1 MMFAYRATPLGLE
14 KLPPETLGA
23 GDLTDALWVDLL
35 SPQSAQVAAV
45 EAMGV
50 NVPTLADMQEIEV
63 SNRLYREG
71 DTEVLT
77 IVLPGLDKHKTPS
90 FGPVAFLITPERLF
104 TVRYHTPR
112 PFETFADHAAQS
124 SAGFGGRRRLFM
136 GLIEEIVARLADLM
150 EGVGEAL
157 DQQSHVAFRDPKP
170 RGDELADALRALG
183 RQSEQVAK
191 YRHALLTIERA
202 LSNFGLGL
210 EEKGD
215 KALREILKA
224 QVRDCQALTVHS
236 DFLAGRIAQL
246 TDVTLGLINLEQSDT
261 SRILSVVA
269 VLFLPPT
276 LVASVYGMNFPFI
289 PGLESPHGYL
299 IATALMI
306 GSALGTYLFCKWKK
320 WL

>member
-1 MMFAYRATPLGLE
+1 MIFAYRPSQTGLE
-14 KLPPETLGA
+14 RLPVD
-23 GDLTDALWVDLL
+23 GDLSEALWVDLL
-35 SPQSAQVAAV
+35 SPQPAQIEMA
-45 EAMGV
+45 EALGV
-50 NVPTLADMQEIEV
+50 SVPTLADMQEIEV

-77 IVLPGLDKHKTPS
+77 IVLPGLNKEKEPS

-112 PFETFADHAAQS
+112 PFETYATHAAQS
-124 SAGFGGRRRLFM
+124 SAGCAGRRRVFL
-136 GLIEEIVARLADLM
+136 GLIEEIIARLADLM

-157 DQQSHVAFRDPKP
+157 DQQSHVAFRDPEP
-170 RGDELADALRALG
+170 RGDELADTLRALG

-202 LSNFGLGL
+202 LSSFGLGL
-210 EEKGD
+210 VDDKD
-215 KALREILKA
+215 KAMTGILKA
-224 QVRDCQALTVHS
+224 QVKDCQALAVHG
-236 DFLAGRIAQL
+236 DFLSGRIAQL

-276 LVASVYGMNFPFI
+276 LVASVYGMNFPYI
-289 PGLESPHGYL
+289 PGLDSPLGYL
-299 IATALMI
+299 IATALMF
-306 GSALGTYLFCKWKK
+306 GSALGTYLFSKWKN